1 MDPKRATTKT
11 IILSFCSIPG
21 VEDDVLIIVLS
32 TFSQYNSYTEGTQCN
47 IANATNGLNG
57 TPELVAPMGPMLL
70 EGSVLFA

>member
-1 MDPKRATTKT
+1 MFGY
-11 IILSFCSIPG
+11 ILLP
-21 VEDDVLIIVLS
+21 